1 MSGADIR
8 NEITDALAEASAE
21 VGTGAPLI
29 VTLEVPPPGPVDPYD
44 PNGGQPQYHDL
55 NAVQDSISIAHVDGG
70 LIQAQDR
77 RYMVQALDGVSIA
90 PDQKLHVQGKVWQ
103 IVRSEPTA
111 QGGLA
116 LMWDVIV
123 RGPVGESSL

>member
-8 NEITDALAEASAE
+8 NEITEALAEASAE
-21 VGTGAPLI
+21 VGTGAPLV
-29 VTLEVPPPGPVDPYD
+29 VTLEVPPAGPVDPYD
-44 PNGGQPQYHDL
+44 PNGGQPQYHDM

-103 IVRSEPTA
+103 IVRADPTA

-123 RGPVGESSL
+123 RGPVGDSSL